1 MQAYFVG
8 KITTKI
14 GYITLNKKRLRTTT
28 LLPNLLSGNM
38 EFMTHVNVPIYDPA
52 ESKSKGNQLYFTP
65 SAIQHVKKI
74 LAKQAGEK
82 CFRLSVKRSGCSGFA
97 YVVDYVDS
105 FHSED
110 LKFSIDNDLVVFVDR
125 ASFPILQGICIDYV
139 QNGLN
144 GTLKFINPN
153 QTAACGCGE
162 SFSIE
167 EK

>member
-1 MQAYFVG
+1 MG
-8 KITTKI
+8 
-14 GYITLNKKRLRTTT
+14 
-28 LLPNLLSGNM
+28 
-38 EFMTHVNVPIYDPA
+38 FMTQVNVPIYDPA
-52 ESKSKGNQLYFTP
+52 ESKSMGDPLCLT
-65 SAIQHVKKI
+65 STAIQYVKKI
-74 LAKQAGEK
+74 LAKQGGKK

-105 FHSED
+105 FFSED
-110 LKFSIDNDLVVFVDR
+110 LKFSIDNDLVIFVDR
-125 ASFPILQGICIDYV
+125 ASFPILKGVSIDYV

>member
-1 MQAYFVG
+1 MGLMRQ
-8 KITTKI
+8 
-14 GYITLNKKRLRTTT
+14 
-28 LLPNLLSGNM
+28 
-38 EFMTHVNVPIYDPA
+38 VNVPIYDPA
-52 ESKSKGNQLYFTP
+52 QNKSKEGQLYLTS
-65 SAIQHVKKI
+65 SAIKHIKKI
-74 LAKQAGEK
+74 LAKQVRGK
-82 CFRLSVKRSGCSGFA
+82 CFRLSIKRSGCSGFA

-105 FHSED
+105 LHSED
-110 LKFSIDNDLVVFVDR
+110 LKFTIDNDLAVFVDR
-125 ASFPILQGICIDYV
+125 LSFPILKGVCIDYV

>member
-1 MQAYFVG
+1 MF
-8 KITTKI
+8 
-14 GYITLNKKRLRTTT
+14 
-28 LLPNLLSGNM
+28 PNLLSGNM
-38 EFMTHVNVPIYDPA
+38 ELMTQVNVPIYDPA
-52 ESKSKGNQLYFTP
+52 ESISQGDQLYLTRA
-65 SAIQHVKKI
+65 AIKHVKKI
-74 LAKQAGEK
+74 LAKQRGEK

-97 YVVDYVDS
+97 YVVDYIDI
-105 FHSED
+105 FDSED

-125 ASFPILQGICIDYV
+125 SSFPILRGTCIDYV

-144 GTLKFINPN
+144 GALKFINPN

>member
-1 MQAYFVG
+1 M
-8 KITTKI
+8 ITP
-14 GYITLNKKRLRTTT
+14 

-38 EFMTHVNVPIYDPA
+38 GIMTQVNVPIYNPA
-52 ESKSKGNQLYFTP
+52 ESKSKGDEPCLTP

-110 LKFSIDNDLVVFVDR
+110 LKFSIDNDLVLFVDR

-139 QNGLN
+139 QKGPN

>member
-1 MQAYFVG
+1 MG
-8 KITTKI
+8 H
-14 GYITLNKKRLRTTT
+14 
-28 LLPNLLSGNM
+28 
-38 EFMTHVNVPIYDPA
+38 MTQVNVPIYDPA
-52 ESKSKGNQLYFTP
+52 QNKSKEGQLYLTP
-65 SAIQHVKKI
+65 SAIKHIKKI
-74 LAKQAGEK
+74 LAKQVRGK
-82 CFRLSVKRSGCSGFA
+82 CFRLSIKRSGCSGFA
-97 YVVDYVDS
+97 YVVDYIDS
-105 FHSED
+105 LHAED

-125 ASFPILQGICIDYV
+125 LSFPILKGVCIDYV

>member
-1 MQAYFVG
+1 MG
-8 KITTKI
+8 
-14 GYITLNKKRLRTTT
+14 
-28 LLPNLLSGNM
+28 
-38 EFMTHVNVPIYDPA
+38 FMTQVNVPIYDPA
-52 ESKSKGNQLYFTP
+52 QNKSKEGQLYLTP
-65 SAIQHVKKI
+65 SAIKHIKKI
-74 LAKQAGEK
+74 LAKQVRGK
-82 CFRLSVKRSGCSGFA
+82 CFRLSIKRSGCSGFA

-105 FHSED
+105 LHSED
-110 LKFSIDNDLVVFVDR
+110 LKFTIDNDLAVFVDR
-125 ASFPILQGICIDYV
+125 LSFPILKGVCIDYV

>member
-1 MQAYFVG
+1 MV
-8 KITTKI
+8 
-14 GYITLNKKRLRTTT
+14 
-28 LLPNLLSGNM
+28 
-38 EFMTHVNVPIYDPA
+38 FMTQVNVPIYDPS
-52 ESKSKGNQLYFTP
+52 ESKSKRERLYLTP
-65 SAIQHVKKI
+65 SAIKHIKKI
-74 LAKQAGEK
+74 LAKQGRQKK
-82 CFRLSVKRSGCSGFA
+82 CFRLSVKRSGCSGFT

-110 LKFSIDNDLVVFVDR
+110 LKFSIDNDLDVFVDQM
-125 ASFPILQGICIDYV
+125 SFPILRGVCIDYI

>member
-1 MQAYFVG
+1 MG
-8 KITTKI
+8 
-14 GYITLNKKRLRTTT
+14 
-28 LLPNLLSGNM
+28 
-38 EFMTHVNVPIYDPA
+38 FMRQINVPIYDPA
-52 ESKSKGNQLYFTP
+52 ESKGDQPCLTP

-74 LAKQAGEK
+74 LAKQVGEK

-97 YVVDYVDS
+97 YVVDYVDN
-105 FHSED
+105 FFSED

-125 ASFPILQGICIDYV
+125 ASFPFLKGVSIDYV

>member
-1 MQAYFVG
+1 
-8 KITTKI
+8 
-14 GYITLNKKRLRTTT
+14 
-28 LLPNLLSGNM
+28 
-38 EFMTHVNVPIYDPA
+38 MTQVNVPIYDPA
-52 ESKSKGNQLYFTP
+52 ESKSKGNQLRLTP

-74 LAKQAGEK
+74 LAKQVREK

-105 FHSED
+105 FRSED

-125 ASFPILQGICIDYV
+125 ASFPILQGICIDYI
-139 QNGLN
+139 QDGLN
-144 GTLKFINPN
+144 GTLKFFNPN
-153 QTAACGCGE
+153 QTATCGCGE

>member
-1 MQAYFVG
+1 M
-8 KITTKI
+8 
-14 GYITLNKKRLRTTT
+14 
-28 LLPNLLSGNM
+28 LPNLLSGNM
-38 EFMTHVNVPIYDPA
+38 GLMRQVNVPIYDPA
-52 ESKSKGNQLYFTP
+52 QNKSKEGQLYLTS
-65 SAIQHVKKI
+65 SAIKHIKKI
-74 LAKQAGEK
+74 LAKQVRGK
-82 CFRLSVKRSGCSGFA
+82 CFRLSIKRSGCSGFA

-105 FHSED
+105 LHSED
-110 LKFSIDNDLVVFVDR
+110 LKFTIDNDLAVFVDR
-125 ASFPILQGICIDYV
+125 LSFPILKGVCIDYV

>member
-1 MQAYFVG
+1 MG
-8 KITTKI
+8 
-14 GYITLNKKRLRTTT
+14 
-28 LLPNLLSGNM
+28 
-38 EFMTHVNVPIYDPA
+38 FMTQVNVPIYDPA
-52 ESKSKGNQLYFTP
+52 QNKSKEGQLYLTP
-65 SAIQHVKKI
+65 SAIKHIKKI
-74 LAKQAGEK
+74 LAKQVHGK
-82 CFRLSVKRSGCSGFA
+82 CFRLSIKRSGCSGFA

-105 FHSED
+105 LHAED

-125 ASFPILQGICIDYV
+125 LSFPILKGVCIDYV

>member
-1 MQAYFVG
+1 MV
-8 KITTKI
+8 
-14 GYITLNKKRLRTTT
+14 
-28 LLPNLLSGNM
+28 
-38 EFMTHVNVPIYDPA
+38 FMTQVNVPIYDPA
-52 ESKSKGNQLYFTP
+52 ESKSKGDQLYLTP
-65 SAIQHVKKI
+65 SAIKHIKKI
-74 LAKQAGEK
+74 IAKQGRQK
-82 CFRLSVKRSGCSGFA
+82 CFRLSVKRSGCSGFS

-105 FHSED
+105 FYSED
-110 LKFSIDNDLVVFVDR
+110 LKFSIDNDLDVFVDQM
-125 ASFPILQGICIDYV
+125 SFPILKGVCIDYI

>member
-1 MQAYFVG
+1 M
-8 KITTKI
+8 
-14 GYITLNKKRLRTTT
+14 TLF
-28 LLPNLLSGNM
+28 PNLFSGNM
-38 EFMTHVNVPIYDPA
+38 VFMTHVNVPIYDPA
-52 ESKSKGNQLYFTP
+52 ESKSKRDSLYLTP
-65 SAIQHVKKI
+65 SAIKHIKKI
-74 LAKQAGEK
+74 LAKQVREK

-105 FHSED
+105 FRSED
-110 LKFSIDNDLVVFVDR
+110 LKFSIDNDLDVFVDQ
-125 ASFPILQGICIDYV
+125 ASFPILRGLCIDYM
-139 QNGLN
+139 QKGLN

>member
-1 MQAYFVG
+1 MV
-8 KITTKI
+8 
-14 GYITLNKKRLRTTT
+14 
-28 LLPNLLSGNM
+28 S
-38 EFMTHVNVPIYDPA
+38 MTQVNVPIYDPA
-52 ESKSKGNQLYFTP
+52 ERKGKRDRLYLTP
-65 SAIQHVKKI
+65 SAIKHVKKI
-74 LAKQAGEK
+74 LAKQSQK

-97 YVVDYVDS
+97 YVVEYVDS
-105 FHSED
+105 FCSED
-110 LKFSIDNDLVVFVDR
+110 LKFSIDKDLDVFVDQV
-125 ASFPILQGICIDYV
+125 SFPILRGVCIDYI

>member
-1 MQAYFVG
+1 
-8 KITTKI
+8 
-14 GYITLNKKRLRTTT
+14 
-28 LLPNLLSGNM
+28 
-38 EFMTHVNVPIYDPA
+38 MTQVNVPIYDPA
-52 ESKSKGNQLYFTP
+52 QNKSKEGQLYLTP
-65 SAIQHVKKI
+65 SAIKHIKKI
-74 LAKQAGEK
+74 LAKPVQGK
-82 CFRLSVKRSGCSGFA
+82 CFRLSIKRSGCSGFA

-110 LKFSIDNDLVVFVDR
+110 LKFSIDNDLAVFVDR
-125 ASFPILQGICIDYV
+125 LSFPILKGVCIDYV

>member
-1 MQAYFVG
+1 MG
-8 KITTKI
+8 
-14 GYITLNKKRLRTTT
+14 
-28 LLPNLLSGNM
+28 
-38 EFMTHVNVPIYDPA
+38 FMTQVNVPIYDPA
-52 ESKSKGNQLYFTP
+52 ENKSKGDQLSLTP
-65 SAIQHVKKI
+65 AAIRHVKKI
-74 LAKQAGEK
+74 LAKQTGRS

-105 FHSED
+105 FLSED
-110 LKFSIDNDLVVFVDR
+110 LKFSIDDLVVFVDR
-125 ASFPILQGICIDYV
+125 ESFPILQGVCIDYV

-153 QTAACGCGE
+153 QTGACGCGE

>member
-1 MQAYFVG
+1 M
-8 KITTKI
+8 
-14 GYITLNKKRLRTTT
+14 YITFMEKCLRTTT

-38 EFMTHVNVPIYDPA
+38 EFMTQINVPIYDPV
-52 ESKSKGNQLYFTP
+52 ESTSKDQLYLTP
-65 SAIQHVKKI
+65 AAIKHVKKI
-74 LAKQAGEK
+74 LDKLMGEK

-97 YVVDYVDS
+97 YVMDYVDS
-105 FHSED
+105 FDSED
-110 LKFSIDNDLVVFVDR
+110 VKFSVDDGLVVFVDR
-125 ASFPILQGICIDYV
+125 SSFPILKGVCIDYV

-144 GTLKFINPN
+144 GALKFINPN

>member
-1 MQAYFVG
+1 M
-8 KITTKI
+8 
-14 GYITLNKKRLRTTT
+14 TTT

-38 EFMTHVNVPIYDPA
+38 EFMTQVNVPIYDPA
-52 ESKSKGNQLYFTP
+52 KSTKKGSHLYLTP
-65 SAIQHVKKI
+65 SAIKHVKKI
-74 LAKQAGEK
+74 LANHLGEK
-82 CFRLSVKRSGCSGFA
+82 CFRLSVKRSGCSGFT

-110 LKFSIDNDLVVFVDR
+110 LQFSIDSDLVVFVER
-125 ASFPILQGICIDYV
+125 ASFPMLKGMCIDYI

-144 GTLKFINPN
+144 GALKFINPN
-153 QTAACGCGE
+153 QTDACGCGE

>member
-1 MQAYFVG
+1 MIQ
-8 KITTKI
+8 
-14 GYITLNKKRLRTTT
+14 
-28 LLPNLLSGNM
+28 
-38 EFMTHVNVPIYDPA
+38 VNVPIYDPA
-52 ESKSKGNQLYFTP
+52 ESTKKGDQLYLTP
-65 SAIQHVKKI
+65 SAIKHVKKI
-74 LAKQAGEK
+74 LAKQTGGG
-82 CFRLSVKRSGCSGFA
+82 CFRLSVKRSGCSGFS

-105 FHSED
+105 FHPED

-125 ASFPILQGICIDYV
+125 ASFPVLQGVCVDYV

-144 GTLKFINPN
+144 GALKFINPN